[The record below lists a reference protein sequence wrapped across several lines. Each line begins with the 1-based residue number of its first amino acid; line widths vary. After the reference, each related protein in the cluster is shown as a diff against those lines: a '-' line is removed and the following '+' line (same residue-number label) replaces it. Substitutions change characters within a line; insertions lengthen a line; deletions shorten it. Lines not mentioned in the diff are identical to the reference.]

1 MSSLLPLNEDQIQ
14 RDIEAIGTNTLN
26 KFDTSKLTVNPLFCD
41 VSILPHLAFALDVSI
56 ESLDESEAR
65 AYLQN
70 AREIK
75 KYIGSPYAVN
85 KAASSIF
92 GNDVKVQT
100 WDKHNGV
107 PGTYKILLDAKE
119 KPLTQSNIKKT
130 VKLIDQAKR
139 KSAHLSAITI
149 NMKNSGMYKQ
159 SITSISSEVVSIVP
173 RKIEDMN
180 LTLKQKRAVTV
191 YMIETASIKPQG
203 V

>member
-1 MSSLLPLNEDQIQ
+1 MSTLLPLNENQMQ
-14 RDIEAIGTNTLN
+14 RDIETVGSNTLN
-26 KFDTSKLTVNPLFCD
+26 KFDTSKLTINPLYCD
-41 VSILPHLAFALDVSI
+41 VSVLEHLAFSLDVSI
-56 ESLDESEAR
+56 ESLTESEAR
-65 AYLQN
+65 VYLQN

-75 KYIGSPYAVN
+75 KYIGSPYAVK

-92 GNDVKVQT
+92 GNDIKVQT

-107 PGTYKILLDAKE
+107 PGTYKILLDANE
-119 KPLTQSNIKKT
+119 KPLTQNNINKA

-159 SITSISSEVVSIVP
+159 SITSMSSEVVSIVP

-180 LTLKQKRAVTV
+180 LSLKQIKAVTV
-191 YMIETASIKPQG
+191 YMIETASIKPRG

>member
-1 MSSLLPLNEDQIQ
+1 MSSLLPLNEDQVQ
-14 RDIEAIGTNTLN
+14 RDIEAVGTNTLN

-41 VSILPHLAFALDVSI
+41 VSILAHLAFALDVSI
-56 ESLDESEAR
+56 EGLDESEAR